1 MLVKCIKNNY
11 IDINY
16 NLEIHYDND
25 IFGNLNIGN
34 NYTVTNT
41 YDGGNT
47 YFIKEIRKFAPARL
61 FVKIEEI
68 REEKLKKLGI

>member
-11 IDINY
+11 TYDKFS
-16 NLEIHYDND
+16 LEFHYDND

-34 NYTVTNT
+34 NYTVINT
-41 YDGGNT
+41 YDGGDT
-47 YFIKEIRKFAPARL
+47 YFIKEIRKFVPARL

>member
-11 IDINY
+11 IDEN

-41 YDGGNT
+41 YDDGNT
-47 YFIKEIRKFAPARL
+47 YFIKEIRKFVSARL